1 MTMQLNTRLH
11 QCAQNLQDQ
20 KHFGKIKRRRCCGT
34 RAKVSWGMS
43 NIFAELVTHV
53 EETHRGSTGCVVFKL
68 ADLCNLY
75 ESRHKQ
81 FETNST
87 FNRTRLKNK
96 LLLKI
101 PELKPFHKGREV
113 LLNFEKD
120 VGPAFVSVCD
130 YPDAMYLAKASEIV
144 RREIFAE
151 QNKFSGHFDRD
162 SVVDS
167 VPRCLVELVLMIEHG
182 PDIKSQIENGLGKSD
197 FAIAQLLYFNNHK
210 KGTKNTSEHSRH
222 SSDREPPFAIY
233 VGLLLYAKTRKREL
247 IDALFQHGICIS
259 YDRVLE
265 ISTQLLQ
272 KGLFTTSA
280 VDNIDHNPSA
290 TTATISCHG
299 TGISVFQHPSQ
310 KLSAVSPNHTQM

>member
-1 MTMQLNTRLH
+1 VCTELARSKT
-11 QCAQNLQDQ
+11 
-20 KHFGKIKRRRCCGT
+20 FGKIKRRRCCGT

-43 NIFAELVTHV
+43 YIFAELVTHV
-53 EETHRGSTGCVVFKL
+53 VETQHGSTGCVVFKL

-75 ESRHKQ
+75 ESRLKQ

-113 LLNFEKD
+113 LLVFEKD
-120 VGPAFVSVCD
+120 VGPALVSACD
-130 YPDAMYLAKASEIV
+130 YTDAMYLANASEIV

-151 QNKFSGHFDRD
+151 PNKFSGHFDRD

-182 PDIKSQIENGLGKSD
+182 PDIKSQIENGLAKSD

-210 KGTKNTSEHSRH
+210 KGPKTQVNTRDIQVTVNH
-222 SSDREPPFAIY
+222 
-233 VGLLLYAKTRKREL
+233 LLL
-247 IDALFQHGICIS
+247 F
-259 YDRVLE
+259 
-265 ISTQLLQ
+265 
-272 KGLFTTSA
+272 
-280 VDNIDHNPSA
+280 
-290 TTATISCHG
+290 
-299 TGISVFQHPSQ
+299 
-310 KLSAVSPNHTQM
+310 M